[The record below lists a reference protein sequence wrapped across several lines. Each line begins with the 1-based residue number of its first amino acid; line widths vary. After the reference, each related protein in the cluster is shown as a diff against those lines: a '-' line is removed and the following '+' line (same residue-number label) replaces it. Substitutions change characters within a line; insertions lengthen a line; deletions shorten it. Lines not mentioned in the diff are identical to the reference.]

1 MGEWLSFIAAVGVAL
16 VLMYIP
22 GLSILKAGRLSL
34 PWALS
39 AAPLI
44 SCALI
49 FLTGETFAW
58 LRIPLNITLY
68 IFILL
73 CITVAARVWQLRAS
87 RLHAAQLHAAQLQ
100 GTQHTEQ
107 QRATHPGALQTTRT
121 FGCAPIST
129 ATLALYLGIGVVCTL
144 IWYVVPLWQPSN
156 LPNGWDIV
164 AHLNYAQTFIQNST
178 YSSLHASY
186 YSTAAA
192 QLNPSSAPATFY
204 PCGWNILCALIAQ
217 IANASVP
224 IAANALNSVFLAVCW
239 PLSCM
244 TFVANVFPTQPH
256 ARACAAFVC
265 CLSTIF
271 PWTLLIYGPLF
282 PFLSACCLMP
292 SIYWIFMQLTRSS
305 ISPRERIQLGCY
317 FVLGGITLMLLH
329 TSALFSSIVILT
341 PWCASR
347 IAHTSR
353 TITLHSKP
361 ISRLA
366 LSVIFVIAVCA
377 VWAACYLI
385 IVLKQGLLNFWW
397 PSITTIQQALLQGLL
412 FEFVSSNPWGN
423 WFISPQPVFSVL
435 YILGAIR
442 AFRLKQGR
450 SLVVAFVY
458 LLGLGIILI
467 AFDTPLKSVLASFWY
482 TDPYRIASLAI
493 ICAMPILGL
502 GLHVAVECICCTYT
516 ALIARARRTFCTRT
530 RRVVRLNSCSTDCLS
545 SRSLPVVK
553 AAAII
558 LILGAHAT
566 VVFPQTGTWKLT
578 GAFDHNER
586 SEYNIALSAP
596 VNNLKVVCA
605 GVHDDR
611 FINRAKINF
620 LQRVHAIVGNDV
632 VLNNPYDGS
641 VLAYGYMGMNTLW
654 RYPKTLQGYERPGFA
669 QLRLEAYA
677 AADRYKV
684 QDIIRRTH
692 ATYLLTLGEHVR
704 CDTSLAGD
712 YIPQTFSGI
721 TRVTAETTGFTLV
734 LEDGDMKLFR
744 IDESAWNAADASAAA
759 GSTADA
765 TSNCDASSCR

>member
-1 MGEWLSFIAAVGVAL
+1 MGEWLSFVAAFGVAL

-49 FLTGETFAW
+49 FITGETFAW
-58 LRIPLNITLY
+58 LRIPLNVTLY

-73 CITVAARVWQLRAS
+73 CITVTARVWQLQAA
-87 RLHAAQLHAAQLQ
+87 RL
-100 GTQHTEQ
+100 
-107 QRATHPGALQTTRT
+107 RATHPGALHTAPQTRTHAAPQPATHT

-156 LPNGWDIV
+156 LANGWDIV

-217 IANASVP
+217 IANASIP

-256 ARACAAFVC
+256 ARTCAAFVC

-292 SIYWIFMQLTRSS
+292 SIYWIFMQLTRSA

-353 TITLHSKP
+353 TITLRSKP
-361 ISRLA
+361 ISRRA

-397 PSITTIQQALLQGLL
+397 PSITTIHQALLQGLL

-458 LLGLGIILI
+458 LLSLGIVLI

-502 GLHVAVECICCTYT
+502 GLHVAVECMCCAYT
-516 ALIARARRTFCTRT
+516 ALITRVRRAFYTRT
-530 RRVVRLNSCSTDCLS
+530 RRVGSPS
-545 SRSLPVVK
+545 SLPGSHRLTVVK
-553 AAAII
+553 AATLI
-558 LILGAHAT
+558 LILGIHAT
-566 VVFPQTGTWKLT
+566 VTFPQTGTWKLT
-578 GAFDHNER
+578 GTFDHNEH
-586 SEYNIALSAP
+586 SEYKIALSAP

-620 LQRVHAIVGNDV
+620 LQRAHAIVGNDV

-654 RYPKTLQGYERPGFA
+654 RYPKTLQEYERPGFA

-692 ATYLLTLGEHVR
+692 AAYLLSLGEHVR
-704 CDTSLAGD
+704 TDTSLAGD

-721 TRVTAETTGFTLV
+721 TRVTAETPGFTLV

-744 IDESAWNAADASAAA
+744 IDESAWSTEDTSAADT
-759 GSTADA
+759 STADCA
-765 TSNCDASSCR
+765 SNCDAIL

>member
-87 RLHAAQLHAAQLQ
+87 RLHAAQLQ

-129 ATLALYLGIGVVCTL
+129 ATLALYLGVGVVCTL

-530 RRVVRLNSCSTDCLS
+530 RRVVRPSLRSADCPS

-566 VVFPQTGTWKLT
+566 VTFPQTGTWKLT
-578 GAFDHNER
+578 GTCDNNER
-586 SEYNIALSAP
+586 SEYKIALSAP

-620 LQRVHAIVGNDV
+620 LQRAHAIVGNNV

-654 RYPKTLQGYERPGFA
+654 RYPKTLQEYERPGFA

-692 ATYLLTLGEHVR
+692 AAYLLTLGEHVR

-721 TRVTAETTGFTLV
+721 TRVTAETPGFTLV

-744 IDESAWNAADASAAA
+744 IDESAWNAADA
-759 GSTADA
+759 

>member
-1 MGEWLSFIAAVGVAL
+1 MGEWLSFVTAFGVAL

-49 FLTGETFAW
+49 FITGETFAW

-73 CITVAARVWQLRAS
+73 CITVAARVWQLKTA
-87 RLHAAQLHAAQLQ
+87 RL
-100 GTQHTEQ
+100 
-107 QRATHPGALQTTRT
+107 RATHPGALHTAPQTRTHAAPQPATHT

-156 LPNGWDIV
+156 LANGWDIV

-217 IANASVP
+217 IANASIP

-256 ARACAAFVC
+256 ARTCAAFVC

-292 SIYWIFMQLTRSS
+292 SIYWIFMQLTRSA

-353 TITLHSKP
+353 TITLRSKP

-397 PSITTIQQALLQGLL
+397 PSITTIHQALLQGLL

-458 LLGLGIILI
+458 LLCLGIVLI

-502 GLHVAVECICCTYT
+502 GLHVAVECMCCTYT
-516 ALIARARRTFCTRT
+516 AFITRVRRAFNTRT
-530 RRVVRLNSCSTDCLS
+530 RRVGSPSSLPS
-545 SRSLPVVK
+545 SRSLAVVK
-553 AAAII
+553 AATLI
-558 LILGAHAT
+558 LILGIHAT
-566 VVFPQTGTWKLT
+566 VTFPQTGTWKLT
-578 GAFDHNER
+578 GTFDHNER
-586 SEYNIALSAP
+586 SEYKIALSAP

-620 LQRVHAIVGNDV
+620 LQRAHAIVGNDV

-654 RYPKTLQGYERPGFA
+654 RYPKTLQEYERPGFA

-692 ATYLLTLGEHVR
+692 AAYLLSLGEHVR
-704 CDTSLAGD
+704 TDTSLAGD

-721 TRVTAETTGFTLV
+721 TRVTAETPGFTLV

-744 IDESAWNAADASAAA
+744 IDESAWNAADA
-759 GSTADA
+759 

>member
-1 MGEWLSFIAAVGVAL
+1 MGEWLSFVAAFGVAL

-49 FLTGETFAW
+49 FITGETFAW

-73 CITVAARVWQLRAS
+73 CITVAARVWQLQ
-87 RLHAAQLHAAQLQ
+87 AARSGALLTAPQP
-100 GTQHTEQ
+100 
-107 QRATHPGALQTTRT
+107 ATHT

-156 LPNGWDIV
+156 LANGWDIV

-217 IANASVP
+217 IANASIP

-244 TFVANVFPTQPH
+244 TFVANVFPTQPR
-256 ARACAAFVC
+256 ARTCAAFVC

-292 SIYWIFMQLTRSS
+292 SIYWIFMQLTRSA

-353 TITLHSKP
+353 TITLRSKP
-361 ISRLA
+361 ISRVA

-397 PSITTIQQALLQGLL
+397 PSITTIHQALLQGLL

-458 LLGLGIILI
+458 LLCLGIVLI

-502 GLHVAVECICCTYT
+502 GLHVAVECMCCTYT
-516 ALIARARRTFCTRT
+516 AFITRVRRAFNTRT
-530 RRVVRLNSCSTDCLS
+530 RRVGSPSSLPS
-545 SRSLPVVK
+545 SRSLAVVK
-553 AAAII
+553 AATLI
-558 LILGAHAT
+558 LILGIHAT
-566 VVFPQTGTWKLT
+566 VTFPQTGTWKLT
-578 GAFDHNER
+578 GTFDHNER
-586 SEYNIALSAP
+586 SEYKIALSAP

-620 LQRVHAIVGNDV
+620 LQRAHAIVGNDV

-654 RYPKTLQGYERPGFA
+654 RYPKTLQEYERPGFA

-692 ATYLLTLGEHVR
+692 AAYLLSLGEHVR
-704 CDTSLAGD
+704 TDTSLAGD

-721 TRVTAETTGFTLV
+721 TRVTAETPGFTLV

-744 IDESAWNAADASAAA
+744 IDESAWNTEDTSAADT
-759 GSTADA
+759 STADCA
-765 TSNCDASSCR
+765 SNCDAIL

>member
-1 MGEWLSFIAAVGVAL
+1 MGEWLSFVAAFGVAL

-49 FLTGETFAW
+49 FITGETFAW

-73 CITVAARVWQLRAS
+73 CITVAARVWQLQ
-87 RLHAAQLHAAQLQ
+87 AA
-100 GTQHTEQ
+100 
-107 QRATHPGALQTTRT
+107 RPGALLTAPQTRTHAAAQPATHT

-156 LPNGWDIV
+156 LANGWDIV

-217 IANASVP
+217 IANASIP

-256 ARACAAFVC
+256 ARTCAAFVC

-292 SIYWIFMQLTRSS
+292 SIYWIFMQLTRSA

-353 TITLHSKP
+353 TITLRSKP
-361 ISRLA
+361 ISRLV
-366 LSVIFVIAVCA
+366 LSAVFVIAVCA

-397 PSITTIQQALLQGLL
+397 PSITTIHQALLQGLL

-458 LLGLGIILI
+458 LLSLGIVLI

-502 GLHVAVECICCTYT
+502 GLHVALECMCCAYI
-516 ALIARARRTFCTRT
+516 ALITRVRRAFYTRT
-530 RRVVRLNSCSTDCLS
+530 RCVGSPS
-545 SRSLPVVK
+545 SRTGSHRLTVVK
-553 AAAII
+553 AATLI
-558 LILGAHAT
+558 LILGIHAT
-566 VVFPQTGTWKLT
+566 VTFPQTGTWKLT
-578 GAFDHNER
+578 GTFDHNEH
-586 SEYNIALSAP
+586 SEYKIALSAP

-620 LQRVHAIVGNDV
+620 LQRAHAIVGNDV

-654 RYPKTLQGYERPGFA
+654 RYPKTLQEYERPGFA

-692 ATYLLTLGEHVR
+692 AAYLLSLGEHVR
-704 CDTSLAGD
+704 TDTSLAGD

-721 TRVTAETTGFTLV
+721 TRVTAETPGFTLV

-744 IDESAWNAADASAAA
+744 IDESAWSTEDTSAADT
-759 GSTADA
+759 STADCA
-765 TSNCDASSCR
+765 SNCDAIL

>member
-87 RLHAAQLHAAQLQ
+87 RLHAA
-100 GTQHTEQ
+100 
-107 QRATHPGALQTTRT
+107 HPGALQTTHT

-156 LPNGWDIV
+156 LANGWDIV

-217 IANASVP
+217 IANASIP

-256 ARACAAFVC
+256 ARTCAAFVC

-292 SIYWIFMQLTRSS
+292 SIYWIFMQLTRSA

-353 TITLHSKP
+353 TITLRSKP

-366 LSVIFVIAVCA
+366 LSAVFVIAVCA

-397 PSITTIQQALLQGLL
+397 PSITTIHQALLQGLL

-458 LLGLGIILI
+458 LLSLGIVLI

-502 GLHVAVECICCTYT
+502 GFHVAVECMCCAYT
-516 ALIARARRTFCTRT
+516 AFITRVRRAFNTRT
-530 RRVVRLNSCSTDCLS
+530 RRVGSPSSLPS
-545 SRSLPVVK
+545 SRMLAVVK
-553 AAAII
+553 AATLI
-558 LILGAHAT
+558 LILGIHAT
-566 VVFPQTGTWKLT
+566 VTFPQTGTWKLT
-578 GAFDHNER
+578 GTFDHNEH
-586 SEYNIALSAP
+586 SEYKIALSAP

-620 LQRVHAIVGNDV
+620 LQRAHAIVGNDV

-654 RYPKTLQGYERPGFA
+654 RYPKTLQEYERPGFA
-669 QLRLEAYA
+669 QLRVEAYA

-692 ATYLLTLGEHVR
+692 AAYLLSLGEHVR
-704 CDTSLAGD
+704 TDTSLAGD

-721 TRVTAETTGFTLV
+721 TRVTAETPGFTLV

-744 IDESAWNAADASAAA
+744 IDESAWNAADA
-759 GSTADA
+759 

>member
-1 MGEWLSFIAAVGVAL
+1 MGEWLSFVAAFGVAL

-49 FLTGETFAW
+49 FITGETFAW

-73 CITVAARVWQLRAS
+73 CITVAARVWQLQAARSGALHTAPHTAPQT
-87 RLHAAQLHAAQLQ
+87 RTHAAAQP
-100 GTQHTEQ
+100 
-107 QRATHPGALQTTRT
+107 ATHT

-156 LPNGWDIV
+156 LANGWDIV
-164 AHLNYAQTFIQNST
+164 AHLNYAQTFIKNST

-217 IANASVP
+217 IANASIP

-244 TFVANVFPTQPH
+244 TFVANVFPTQPR
-256 ARACAAFVC
+256 ARTCAAFVC

-292 SIYWIFMQLTRSS
+292 SIYWIFMQLTRSA

-353 TITLHSKP
+353 TITLRSKP
-361 ISRLA
+361 ISRVA

-397 PSITTIQQALLQGLL
+397 PSITTIHQALLQGLL

-435 YILGAIR
+435 YILGVIR

-458 LLGLGIILI
+458 LLCLGIVLI

-502 GLHVAVECICCTYT
+502 GLHVAVECMCCAYT
-516 ALIARARRTFCTRT
+516 AFITRVRRAFYTRT
-530 RRVVRLNSCSTDCLS
+530 RRVGSPS
-545 SRSLPVVK
+545 SRRLAVVK
-553 AAAII
+553 AATLI
-558 LILGAHAT
+558 LILGIHAT
-566 VVFPQTGTWKLT
+566 VTFPQTDTWKLT

-586 SEYNIALSAP
+586 SEYKIALSAP

-620 LQRVHAIVGNDV
+620 LQRAHAIVGNDV

-654 RYPKTLQGYERPGFA
+654 RYPKTLQEYERPGFA

-692 ATYLLTLGEHVR
+692 AAYLLSLGEHVR
-704 CDTSLAGD
+704 TDTSLAGD

-721 TRVTAETTGFTLV
+721 TRVTAETPGFTLV

-744 IDESAWNAADASAAA
+744 INESAWNTAA
-759 GSTADA
+759 T
-765 TSNCDASSCR
+765 

>member
-1 MGEWLSFIAAVGVAL
+1 MGEWLSFVTAFGVAL

-49 FLTGETFAW
+49 FITGETFAW

-68 IFILL
+68 ILILL
-73 CITVAARVWQLRAS
+73 CITIAARVWQLQAARSGA
-87 RLHAAQLHAAQLQ
+87 LHTAPQP
-100 GTQHTEQ
+100 
-107 QRATHPGALQTTRT
+107 ATHT

-156 LPNGWDIV
+156 LANGWDIV

-217 IANASVP
+217 IANASIP

-244 TFVANVFPTQPH
+244 TFVANVFPTQPR
-256 ARACAAFVC
+256 ARTCVAFVC

-292 SIYWIFMQLTRSS
+292 SIYWIFMQLTRSA

-353 TITLHSKP
+353 TITLRSKP

-397 PSITTIQQALLQGLL
+397 PSITTIHQALLQGLL

-458 LLGLGIILI
+458 LLCLGIVLI

-502 GLHVAVECICCTYT
+502 GLHVAVECMCCTYT
-516 ALIARARRTFCTRT
+516 ALITRVRSAFNTRT
-530 RRVVRLNSCSTDCLS
+530 RRVGSPSSLPS
-545 SRSLPVVK
+545 SRSLAVVK
-553 AAAII
+553 AATLI
-558 LILGAHAT
+558 LILGIHAT
-566 VVFPQTGTWKLT
+566 VTFPQTGTWKLT
-578 GAFDHNER
+578 GTFDHNER
-586 SEYNIALSAP
+586 SEYKIALSAP

-620 LQRVHAIVGNDV
+620 LQRAHAIVGNDV

-654 RYPKTLQGYERPGFA
+654 RYPKTLQEYERPGFA

-692 ATYLLTLGEHVR
+692 AAYLLSLGEHVR
-704 CDTSLAGD
+704 TDTSLAGD

-721 TRVTAETTGFTLV
+721 TRVTAETPGFTLV

-744 IDESAWNAADASAAA
+744 IDESAWNTEDTSAEDT
-759 GSTADA
+759 STADCA
-765 TSNCDASSCR
+765 SNCDAIL

>member
-1 MGEWLSFIAAVGVAL
+1 MGEWLSFVAAFGVAL

-49 FLTGETFAW
+49 FITGETFAW

-73 CITVAARVWQLRAS
+73 CITVAARVWQLQAA
-87 RLHAAQLHAAQLQ
+87 RLQAARLQPANRGAMQATRPAALLTAPHTAPQTRTRTAAQP
-100 GTQHTEQ
+100 
-107 QRATHPGALQTTRT
+107 ATHT

-156 LPNGWDIV
+156 LANGWDIV

-217 IANASVP
+217 IANASIP

-244 TFVANVFPTQPH
+244 TFVANVFPTQPR
-256 ARACAAFVC
+256 ARTYAAFVC

-292 SIYWIFMQLTRSS
+292 SIYWIFMQLTRSA

-353 TITLHSKP
+353 TITLRSKP

-397 PSITTIQQALLQGLL
+397 PSITTIHQALLQGLL

-458 LLGLGIILI
+458 LLCLGIVLI

-502 GLHVAVECICCTYT
+502 GLHVAVECMCCAYT
-516 ALIARARRTFCTRT
+516 AFITRVRRAFYTRT
-530 RRVVRLNSCSTDCLS
+530 RRVGSPS
-545 SRSLPVVK
+545 SRRLAVVK
-553 AAAII
+553 AATLI
-558 LILGAHAT
+558 LILGIHAT
-566 VVFPQTGTWKLT
+566 VTFPQTDTWKLT

-586 SEYNIALSAP
+586 SEYKIALSAP

-620 LQRVHAIVGNDV
+620 LQRAHAIVGNDV

-654 RYPKTLQGYERPGFA
+654 RYPKTLQEYERPGFA

-692 ATYLLTLGEHVR
+692 AAYLLSLGEHVR
-704 CDTSLAGD
+704 TDTSLAGD

-721 TRVTAETTGFTLV
+721 TRVTAETPGFTLV

-744 IDESAWNAADASAAA
+744 INESAWNTAA
-759 GSTADA
+759 T
-765 TSNCDASSCR
+765 